1 MEIFGITGSIATG
14 KSTVTNYLRDKG
26 YLVVDSDK
34 LAYDALTI
42 DQDCINKTKTRFN
55 LPEGKIDRK
64 KLGTI
69 IFNDKEAK
77 ADLEKI
83 IHPYVI
89 SRIKKEIEDNRDLKY
104 IFLDIPLLYESKLE
118 YLCDKVIVVY
128 LSLEDELKRLMER
141 DQIDKEYAKLI
152 IANQMSIETK
162 KEKADIILDNSGS
175 LENLYKQIEELLK
188 GR

>member
-64 KLGTI
+64 KLGKI

-83 IHPYVI
+83 EGDTLVCSVDNKEAGYLITSIPYDEGFEIRLNGEKI
-89 SRIKKEIEDNRDLKY
+89 SMEKVNTAFLGAKVPKGRYTVEISYQAPGKKLGVVCTGVGILLLLGGKIRCNKKERMIQY
-104 IFLDIPLLYESKLE
+104 
-118 YLCDKVIVVY
+118 
-128 LSLEDELKRLMER
+128 
-141 DQIDKEYAKLI
+141 
-152 IANQMSIETK
+152 
-162 KEKADIILDNSGS
+162 
-175 LENLYKQIEELLK
+175 
-188 GR
+188 

>member
-1 MEIFGITGSIATG
+1 M
-14 KSTVTNYLRDKG
+14 
-26 YLVVDSDK
+26 
-34 LAYDALTI
+34 
-42 DQDCINKTKTRFN
+42 
-55 LPEGKIDRK
+55 
-64 KLGTI
+64 
-69 IFNDKEAK
+69 FNDKEAK

-152 IANQMSIETK
+152 IANQMSIESK
-162 KEKADIILDNSGS
+162 KVKADIILDNSGS
-175 LENLYKQIEELLK
+175 LENLYNQIEELLK

>member
-42 DQDCINKTKTRFN
+42 DQDCINKTRFN

-64 KLGTI
+64 KLGKI

-104 IFLDIPLLYESKLE
+104 IFLDIPLLYESNLE
-118 YLCDKVIVVY
+118 YLCDKVIVLY

-141 DQIDKEYAKLI
+141 DQIDEDYAKLI

>member
-64 KLGTI
+64 KLGKI
-69 IFNDKEAK
+69 IFND
-77 ADLEKI
+77 
-83 IHPYVI
+83 
-89 SRIKKEIEDNRDLKY
+89 KEIEDNRDLKY